1 MVAKGRAH
9 PCTSVLDLATCQSV
23 IGRSYAV
30 IRIRKDVETDGGGV
44 GAVEVAFGG
53 VEDGFHH
60 GLPGFEVIGR
70 DGNGGLDELE
80 GGRIRREKRGSRKG
94 GFAGLWEASGFA
106 SKADSRGVRGVNR
119 GVMRWV
125 MTGRREDEE
134 MGEGKKGKEKES
146 RHG

>member
-60 GLPGFEVIGR
+60 GLSGFEVVRR
-70 DGNGGLDELE
+70 DRNGGEDDLE
-80 GGRIRREKRGSRKG
+80 GSGVGREC
-94 GFAGLWEASGFA
+94 
-106 SKADSRGVRGVNR
+106 
-119 GVMRWV
+119 
-125 MTGRREDEE
+125 
-134 MGEGKKGKEKES
+134 
-146 RHG
+146 